1 MFLLEVF
8 LVGTTELSE
17 EPIIKTRG
25 SVSKKRKTKDR
36 KNSDF
41 VELNLQT
48 GKQEFVFHGLSKG
61 RKIRTEQRKEKLCL
75 LRQNTL
81 QGNH

>member
-48 GKQEFVFHGLSKG
+48 GKQEFVFHGLSK
-61 RKIRTEQRKEKLCL
+61 E
-75 LRQNTL
+75 
-81 QGNH
+81 GN